1 MLIIEAI
8 IYVYKYNNK
17 KFTQEY
23 PNKLDRNSKICT
35 NAMCVYYKMSATT
48 NRKALR

>member
-1 MLIIEAI
+1 MLIIEPI
-8 IYVYKYNNK
+8 VCVLKYNSK

-23 PNKLDRNSKICT
+23 PNKFDKNSKICINT
-35 NAMCVYYKMSATT
+35 A